1 MRAHGP
7 RHVFYVVTVAILLAG
22 CAQNKADG
30 DRPQYMTKAERDQ
43 YTPGFQS
50 SCLTAQKS
58 DPLGK
63 HLSDAQQN
71 QYCSCA
77 ANRSAETVTLEQ
89 LGTYIRT
96 GSRDHLMP
104 HYREIALY
112 CVGKLLPIWL
122 PEANQRATGG
132 VLNSDADLIEML
144 KRKNTPPSVN
154 K

>member
-1 MRAHGP
+1 
-7 RHVFYVVTVAILLAG
+7 
-22 CAQNKADG
+22 
-30 DRPQYMTKAERDQ
+30 
-43 YTPGFQS
+43 
-50 SCLTAQKS
+50 
-58 DPLGK
+58 
-63 HLSDAQQN
+63 
-71 QYCSCA
+71 
-77 ANRSAETVTLEQ
+77 
-89 LGTYIRT
+89 
-96 GSRDHLMP
+96 MP